1 MKFAIRCREGK
12 SYDIEFS
19 ARPDVQMI
27 QLAPSTCQLDRI
39 VYGENQLRLMSPFRL
54 LRNEILDPG
63 GVYYVGD
70 FAASGTF
77 SATPVFFYTKV
88 RQSWRMSAIRD
99 NYAEATASLKRV
111 FPAFASVQTENRM
124 TH

>member
-1 MKFAIRCREGK
+1 
-12 SYDIEFS
+12 
-19 ARPDVQMI
+19 
-27 QLAPSTCQLDRI
+27 
-39 VYGENQLRLMSPFRL
+39 MSPLRL

-77 SATPVFFYTKV
+77 HATPIFFYMKIH
-88 RQSWRMSAIRD
+88 QSWRMSSITD
-99 NYAEATASLKRV
+99 NYLETTASMKRG